1 MGAHLTA
8 RLQQE
13 GWDVL
18 VLDDGSA
25 GSLKNFQYL
34 GIMPEVWRADLTDPR
49 VLEGWSRPLPD
60 VVFHLAGNAN
70 VARSVELPLA
80 DFEATLRST
89 FHVLEFVRRRGI
101 AKVVFP
107 STASVY
113 KPGVHLPVSED
124 APIHASSPYGAAKV
138 AAENYCYAYATSY
151 GIDVTVLR
159 FFNVYGPLMRR
170 FVIHDMVRKLQ
181 RDPSRLEILGDG
193 EQVREYLFV
202 KDAARAF
209 VVAAEKGRAGEA
221 YNVGTGTPVRIRD
234 LARTIIET
242 MGLDRVRVE
251 LTMQSWPGDVKAWY
265 ADATKI
271 SGLGFAPEVGFEAGL
286 RATVQFLRETNP

>member
-18 VLDDGSA
+18 VLDDGSM
-25 GSLKNFQYL
+25 GSTENFRYL

-89 FHVLEFVRRRGI
+89 FHVLEFVRKRGI
-101 AKVVFP
+101 PKMVFP

-113 KPGVHLPVSED
+113 KPGVRLPVGED

-181 RDPSRLEILGDG
+181 WDPSRLEILGDG

-209 VVAAEKGRAGEA
+209 IVAAEKGQAGEA
-221 YNVGTGTPVRIRD
+221 YNVGTGNPVRIRD
-234 LARTIIET
+234 LARKIFEA

-251 LTMQSWPGDVKAWY
+251 LTMKSWPGDVKAWY
-265 ADATKI
+265 ADTTKI